1 MNLTTFKLL
10 RGSDFIFVRKD
21 NYELRM
27 TNPYHSPN
35 IFEIR
40 VTVNTDDELYVRTY
54 GMVMRDGAPYS
65 RYVKEVEDIVWLR
78 NECPLDNLTELGGVE
93 NNTENKFYGLINM
106 IMKNINSWL
115 ARDLIY
121 DTQV

>member
-1 MNLTTFKLL
+1 MSLKTFKLL
-10 RGSDFIFVRKD
+10 RGTDFIFVHKN
-21 NYELRM
+21 NYTIRM
-27 TNPYHSPN
+27 TNPYHSPH

-40 VTVNTDDELYVRTY
+40 VVVDTDDELYVQTY
-54 GMVMRDGAPYS
+54 GMVMRDGAPYG
-65 RYVKEVEDIVWLR
+65 RYVKEVEDIVLVR
-78 NECPLDNLTELGGVE
+78 NECPFDNLTELGGVE
-93 NNTENKFYGLINM
+93 DNIENKFYGLINM

>member
-1 MNLTTFKLL
+1 V
-10 RGSDFIFVRKD
+10 D
-21 NYELRM
+21 
-27 TNPYHSPN
+27 
-35 IFEIR
+35 
-40 VTVNTDDELYVRTY
+40 TDDELYVRTY

-65 RYVKEVEDIVWLR
+65 RYVKEVEDIVWVR